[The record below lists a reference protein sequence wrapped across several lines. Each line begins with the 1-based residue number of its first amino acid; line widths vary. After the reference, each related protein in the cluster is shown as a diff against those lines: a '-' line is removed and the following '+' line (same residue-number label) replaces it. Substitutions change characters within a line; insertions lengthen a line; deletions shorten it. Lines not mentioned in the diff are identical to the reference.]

1 MMPDD
6 PMRARPRQSGL
17 LLRITPLIAAILVA
31 FGCGDPGRP
40 PQVKRLRALLAERLP
55 PFQPD
60 KLPEQKRR
68 FREAAVY
75 VDGKPIGVLKHS
87 ELPPTLPLRKQRLAD
102 GREVPRWRFSEYLT
116 AAGVPFDRVRAAHF
130 LGGRDRAAIVAGDEL
145 RKQKDTLVFSFTR
158 GDAGKPRVH
167 WPPGIVINTSI
178 DTIVAVTLYVDK
190 EPPTY
195 KSSDHSFSFADGK
208 PIEGVPYALPEE
220 ALKGTR
226 VYVDGAL
233 VSAMKRKTL
242 PNSMLVPGSEESAP
256 RFSLDAWLTSA
267 GVDPAA
273 ARATDLLSGEDV
285 ITRLGPKEWGNERKS
300 LAFSLPRRSQGRIL
314 LHLPKDDAAVIA
326 AGPAVADPSLRVSAI
341 MIYKNVT
348 PSKRPV
354 APLAELVAA
363 EPPGSGNDQGGAERP
378 ANGPGSGAAR
388 DMHNDDNE

>member
-1 MMPDD
+1 MMPLE
-6 PMRARPRQSGL
+6 PMRARPRPSGL
-17 LLRITPLIAAILVA
+17 LHSISPLIAAIALA
-31 FGCGDPGRP
+31 SGCASPTRP
-40 PQVKRLRALLAERLP
+40 PPVKRVRALLSERLP
-55 PFQPD
+55 AFQPD
-60 KLPEQKRR
+60 RLPEQKRR

-87 ELPPTLPLRKQRLAD
+87 ELPPTLPLRKLRLAD
-102 GREVPRWRFSEYLT
+102 GREVPRWRFSEYLA
-116 AAGVPFDRVRAAHF
+116 AAGVPFERVRAAHF

-145 RKQKDTLVFSFTR
+145 RKQRDTLVFSFTR
-158 GDAGKPRVH
+158 GYAGKPRVH
-167 WPPGIVINTSI
+167 WPPGIVMNTSI

-242 PNSMLVPGSEESAP
+242 PSSMLVPGSDEAAP

-285 ITRLGPKEWGNERKS
+285 ITRLGPKEWATERKS
-300 LAFSLPRRSQGRIL
+300 LSFSLPRRSQGRIL
-314 LHLPKDDAAVIA
+314 LHLPKDDAAVVA
-326 AGPAVADPSLRVSAI
+326 AGPAVTDPSLRVSAI

-348 PSKRPV
+348 PSKQPV
-354 APLAELVAA
+354 APLAELIAA
-363 EPPGSGNDQGGAERP
+363 EPPGSGQDQGDAANA

-388 DMHNDDNE
+388 DMLNDDNE

>member
-1 MMPDD
+1 
-6 PMRARPRQSGL
+6 MRARPRKSGL
-17 LLRITPLIAAILVA
+17 LVRISTLAAAALVLA
-31 FGCGDPGRP
+31 GCHAPGRP
-40 PQVKRLRALLAERLP
+40 PQVKRLRALVAERLP
-55 PFQPD
+55 IFQPD
-60 KLPEQKRR
+60 RLPEQKRR

-102 GREVPRWRFSEYLT
+102 GRLVPRWRFSEYLT
-116 AAGVPFDRVRAAHF
+116 AAGVPFERVRAAHF

-145 RKQKDTLVFSFTR
+145 RRQRDALLFSFTR

-167 WPPGIVINTSI
+167 WPPGIVMNTSI
-178 DTIVAVTLYVDK
+178 DTLAAVALYVDK
-190 EPPTY
+190 EPPAY
-195 KSSDHSFSFADGK
+195 DSRDHSFSFADGK

-242 PNSMLVPGSEESAP
+242 PNSMLVPGSDESAP

-273 ARATDLLSGEDV
+273 ARATFLLSGEDV
-285 ITRLGPKEWGNERKS
+285 ITRLGPKEWAAERS
-300 LAFSLPRRSQGRIL
+300 ALAFSLPRRSQGRIL
-314 LHLPKDDAAVIA
+314 LHLPREDAAVVA

-341 MIYKNVT
+341 LVYR
-348 PSKRPV
+348 SV
-354 APLAELVAA
+354 APPTPPIARLAELVAA
-363 EPPGSGNDQGGAERP
+363 EAPGSGKNQGDTERSGS
-378 ANGPGSGAAR
+378 GPGSGAAR
-388 DMHNDDNE
+388 DMQNDDNE

>member
-1 MMPDD
+1 MMPVD
-6 PMRARPRQSGL
+6 PMRARPRTSGHLHRLAL
-17 LLRITPLIAAILVA
+17 LILATVVA
-31 FGCGDPGRP
+31 SACAQPGRP
-40 PQVKRLRALLAERLP
+40 PSVKRVRALISERLP
-55 PFQPD
+55 AFQPD

-68 FREAAVY
+68 FKEAAVY

-145 RKQKDTLVFSFTR
+145 RKQRDTLVFSFTR
-158 GDAGKPRVH
+158 GYAGKPRVH
-167 WPPGIVINTSI
+167 WPPGIVMNTSI
-178 DTIVAVTLYVDK
+178 DTIVAITLYVDK

-208 PIEGVPYALPEE
+208 SIEGVPYAVPEE

-233 VSAMKRKTL
+233 ISAMKRKTL
-242 PNSMLVPGSEESAP
+242 PNSMLMPGSDEAAP
-256 RFSLDAWLTSA
+256 VFSLDAWLTSA

-285 ITRLGPKEWGNERKS
+285 ITRLGPKEWASERKTLS
-300 LAFSLPRRSQGRIL
+300 FSLPRRSQGRIL
-314 LHLPKDDAAVIA
+314 LHLPKEDAAVLA
-326 AGPAVADPSLRVSAI
+326 ATPAVADPSLRVSAI

-348 PSKRPV
+348 PSKQ
-354 APLAELVAA
+354 AITPLAELIAA
-363 EPPGSGNDQGGAERP
+363 EPPGSGKDQGGAENP
-378 ANGPGSGAAR
+378 ANVQGSGTAR
-388 DMHNDDNE
+388 DVQIEENE